1 MNEDLSKAAYAE
13 FIKRSADGTL
23 RTMDETGISGLAAT
37 VSDNPVIQ
45 EAMLGTYYGNLMAGD
60 LEAEAAAR
68 VSTWNRMRS
77 DRHAA
82 MFRFSDIDAE
92 TAGRLAFDEM
102 AGDPSGM
109 LKLKE
114 RFFFG

>member
-1 MNEDLSKAAYAE
+1 MNEGLSKAAYAE
-13 FIKRSADGTL
+13 FIKMSADGTL
-23 RTMDETGISGLAAT
+23 RTIDEAGISGLAAA

-45 EAMLGTYYGNLMAGD
+45 EAMLSTYYGSLMASEF
-60 LEAEAAAR
+60 EAEEAER

-77 DRHAA
+77 DRRAA

>member
-1 MNEDLSKAAYAE
+1 MNEDLRKAAYAD
-13 FIKRSADGTL
+13 FIKMSADGTL
-23 RTMDETGISGLAAT
+23 RTMDETGVSSLASA
-37 VSDNPVIQ
+37 VSDSPVVQ
-45 EAMLGTYYGNLMAGD
+45 EAMLGTYYGNLMSGELAAE
-60 LEAEAAAR
+60 EAER
-68 VSTWNRMRS
+68 GSTWNRMKSAR
-77 DRHAA
+77 RNA
-82 MFRFSDIDAE
+82 MFRFSDVSAE